1 MAVVHY
7 SGSDRSAPGKSQA
20 VAPIE
25 VQMLETSGLLGI
37 FCLIHL
43 VAGLALW
50 TSMLAAAL
58 LWAALNARSLQ
69 ESDATLSQRFFG
81 LRLNTPRELPLRTVV
96 SYSFIMSG
104 LGCLTWLFDIVVS
117 SVTHATISQWITGC
131 EIEIAADPVE
141 IF

>member
-50 TSMLAAAL
+50 TSMLAASL
-58 LWAALNARSLQ
+58 LWVALNARSLQ
-69 ESDATLSQRFFG
+69 ESDATLAQRFFG
-81 LRLNTPRELPLRTVV
+81 LRIDTPHELTLSAVV
-96 SYSFIMSG
+96 AYSFTMSG
-104 LGCLTWLFDIVVS
+104 LGCVAWMVDIVVS
-117 SVTHATISQWITGC
+117 TATNTTITRRITGC
-131 EIEIAADPVE
+131 EIGEAVDPVG
-141 IF
+141 FH